1 MFAPTRQKKYKILL
15 FFLGAVLLL
24 FAEAALAKKS
34 GNKAGRSRS
43 SPKTQKVAKASGGS
57 KNRAS
62 SHGRARSKVV
72 QSPTPAISETK
83 LDALQRPSLSGRSKP
98 VRQQNTPDLSPR
110 TVKADIG
117 LSAPLQPSAGPK
129 IPKPVNSTSS
139 RKPVKPNL
147 KTTAKGPAKTSNWKR
162 LVARTTEAT
171 GRAKTS
177 LKQVKQKLLNKLGKG
192 ANSDKTAR
200 IATPISKAESPV
212 TTVAKVTR
220 DRSPTA
226 STGKVVRTDKR
237 KALDQSI
244 TVLKAPKKS
253 VQTKQSGKRTRLKT
267 VDKIRTTSR
276 TKQAA
281 LQGRETLEKTGPV
294 SRKRDNAVN
303 RQKTVSRSKEP
314 VKTDR
319 ELRSGRRRRNQRKGS
334 AKYEDRSRLVKRIH
348 RHEHVYRDRRGRI
361 SHRIVWPRYFFP
373 VYYSWGPFW
382 TFRYVYP
389 YYHRRYVFVSL
400 GGYWP
405 THYRYVRYYWYGWHP
420 YEWYGY
426 YPLAYEVAGD
436 TYNYYTYNYNYAD
449 SLSASGSYQPTDT
462 VGTVD
467 HTTFADVRERLA
479 QQTAAEPDVQT
490 QADSYFEEAVKAFEE
505 GDYAA
510 AAEKFAEAMALAPED
525 MVLPFAYT
533 QAFFA
538 NGQYTEAA
546 WALRSALQNVPAEAE
561 GVFYPRGLYT
571 EEDLLFEQIDLL
583 SEVAELYSS
592 DADIQLLLGYQL
604 LGIGEIDEALEP
616 LQKAS
621 LDLNNK
627 DAAEILL
634 DLLERIRTED
644 AENTEQ

>member
-1 MFAPTRQKKYKILL
+1 MFAPTSQKKNKILL
-15 FFLGAVLLL
+15 FFVSALLLL
-24 FAEAALAKKS
+24 FAEPALAKKS
-34 GNKAGRSRS
+34 GNKAGRSS
-43 SPKTQKVAKASGGS
+43 SGPKTQKVAKASGGS

-62 SHGRARSKVV
+62 NRGRARSKVV
-72 QSPTPAISETK
+72 QNPASAISETN
-83 LDALQRPSLSGRSKP
+83 LDAPQRPGLSDPGKL
-98 VRQQNTPDLSPR
+98 VRQRSEELPRSRQTIKAVSPR
-110 TVKADIG
+110 SS
-117 LSAPLQPSAGPK
+117 LLQPGTGPK
-129 IPKPVNSTSS
+129 ASKHTS
-139 RKPVKPNL
+139 KK
-147 KTTAKGPAKTSNWKR
+147 A
-162 LVARTTEAT
+162 

-177 LKQVKQKLLNKLGKG
+177 LRRTRQQSKVKSGTRIAPK
-192 ANSDKTAR
+192 KTAR
-200 IATPISKAESPV
+200 IATSISKPKSPV
-212 TTVAKVTR
+212 TIVAKATG
-220 DRSPTA
+220 DRSRPAGTN
-226 STGKVVRTDKR
+226 KVVRTDTR
-237 KALDQSI
+237 KALDKSI
-244 TVLKAPKKS
+244 TVRKAPKKS
-253 VQTKQSGKRTRLKT
+253 VQTKQSGKRIQLKT

-281 LQGRETLEKTGPV
+281 SQGRETLEKTRPV
-294 SRKRDNAVN
+294 TRKRDKAVN
-303 RQKTVSRSKEP
+303 RTKTVFDSREP

-319 ELRSGRRRRNQRKGS
+319 KLGSGIRRRNQRKGS
-334 AKYEDRSRLVKRIH
+334 TRYEDRSRVVKRIH

-405 THYRYVRYYWYGWHP
+405 THYNYVRYYWYGYHP
-420 YEWYGY
+420 YDWYGY
-426 YPLAYEVAGD
+426 YPMAHEVAGD
-436 TYNYYTYNYNYAD
+436 TYNYYTYNYDYAD
-449 SLSASGSYQPTDT
+449 SLEPPASYQPT
-462 VGTVD
+462 GRVD

-479 QQTAAEPDVQT
+479 QQTPAEPDAQT
-490 QADSYFEEAVKAFEE
+490 SADDYFEEGVKAFEE

-510 AAEKFAEAMALAPED
+510 AAQQFAEAMDLAPED

-533 QAFFA
+533 QALFA
-538 NGQYTEAA
+538 NGQYSEAA
-546 WALRSALQNVPAEAE
+546 QALRSALQDVPAETE

-583 SEVAELYSS
+583 SEVAELYTS
-592 DADIQLLLGYQL
+592 DADLQLLLGYQL

-616 LQKAS
+616 LQQAS

>member
-1 MFAPTRQKKYKILL
+1 MFAPTSEKKYKILL
-15 FFLGAVLLL
+15 FFVSALLLL
-24 FAEAALAKKS
+24 FAEPALAKKS
-34 GNKAGRSRS
+34 GNKAGRSSS

-62 SHGRARSKVV
+62 NRSETRSELIQRAPSAVL
-72 QSPTPAISETK
+72 ETK
-83 LDALQRPSLSGRSKP
+83 LDALQLPGLSDPGKL
-98 VRQQNTPDLSPR
+98 VRQRSEELPRNQQTIKAVSPR
-110 TVKADIG
+110 TTLLEPG
-117 LSAPLQPSAGPK
+117 TGPK
-129 IPKPVNSTSS
+129 ASKDVS
-139 RKPVKPNL
+139 KK
-147 KTTAKGPAKTSNWKR
+147 AG
-162 LVARTTEAT
+162 
-171 GRAKTS
+171 GAKTS
-177 LKQVKQKLLNKLGKG
+177 LEHTRQQSKVKSGTRIAPK
-192 ANSDKTAR
+192 KTAR
-200 IATPISKAESPV
+200 IATSISKPKSPV
-212 TTVAKVTR
+212 TIVAKATG
-220 DRSPTA
+220 DRSLTA
-226 STGKVVRTDKR
+226 GTNKVVRTDKR
-237 KALDQSI
+237 KALNKSI
-244 TVLKAPKKS
+244 TVRKAPKKS
-253 VQTKQSGKRTRLKT
+253 VQTKQSGKTIHLKT

-281 LQGRETLEKTGPV
+281 SQGRETVEKTRPV
-294 SRKRDNAVN
+294 SRKRDKAVN
-303 RQKTVSRSKEP
+303 RTKTVFGSREP

-319 ELRSGRRRRNQRKGS
+319 KLGIGKRRRNQRKGS
-334 AKYEDRSRLVKRIH
+334 AKYEDRSRVVKNIH

-361 SHRIVWPRYFFP
+361 SHRIVWPRYRFP
-373 VYYSWGPFW
+373 VYYSWGPLW

-389 YYHRRYVFVSL
+389 YYHRRYVFVGL

-405 THYRYVRYYWYGWHP
+405 THYRYLRYYWYGWHP

-426 YPLAYEVAGD
+426 YPMAHEVAGD

-449 SLSASGSYQPTDT
+449 SLAPPASYQPTDS

-479 QQTAAEPDVQT
+479 QQTAAEPDAQT
-490 QADSYFEEAVKAFEE
+490 LADVYFEEGVKAFEE
-505 GDYAA
+505 GDYTAA
-510 AAEKFAEAMALAPED
+510 AQKLAEAMDLAPED

-533 QAFFA
+533 QALFA
-538 NGQYTEAA
+538 NGQYSEAA
-546 WALRSALQNVPAEAE
+546 RALRSALQNVSAETE

-583 SEVAELYSS
+583 SEMAELYSS

-616 LQKAS
+616 LEQAG

-627 DAAEILL
+627 DSAAILL